1 MAAGG
6 PRPAALWQ
14 RPAGVIPLGKKEKVD
29 DSLGLSAWGPAHT
42 ATGLAAFGTEC
53 RPCYSWA
60 ERNGLTSVL
69 AGGTQGAGAEPP
81 FPVRVDGSDAMLK
94 LPGLGLDCALFLLC
108 SVPSSF
114 LQNVGGVPE
123 QHMPGKRRDV
133 WQGVQLL
140 GHGLAC
146 LHYASP
152 SQAASHGTRNL
163 GTSQPEQ
170 GALKT
175 IGFPPCCQTNNS
187 SKTVNRAVGC
197 SSIMLV
203 SFQDHTRLR

>member
-1 MAAGG
+1 M
-6 PRPAALWQ
+6 
-14 RPAGVIPLGKKEKVD
+14 IPLGKKEKVD

-53 RPCYSWA
+53 RPSYSWA

-69 AGGTQGAGAEPP
+69 AGGTRGAGAEPP

-133 WQGVQLL
+133 EMDCAKARSPTAGSWPCVSPLCLSISSCQSWHKELGDLTARAGCFENHWFSTLLPNKQLI
-140 GHGLAC
+140 
-146 LHYASP
+146 
-152 SQAASHGTRNL
+152 Q
-163 GTSQPEQ
+163 
-170 GALKT
+170 
-175 IGFPPCCQTNNS
+175 NS
-187 SKTVNRAVGC
+187 
-197 SSIMLV
+197 
-203 SFQDHTRLR
+203 